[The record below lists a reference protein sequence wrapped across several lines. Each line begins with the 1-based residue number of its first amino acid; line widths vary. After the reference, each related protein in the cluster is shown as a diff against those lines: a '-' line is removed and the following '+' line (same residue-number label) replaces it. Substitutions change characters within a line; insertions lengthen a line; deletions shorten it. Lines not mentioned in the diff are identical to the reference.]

1 MPEALNSVSHKELL
15 DAACTFYWHF
25 VHFLEAVA
33 SSPQQKRNSIQK
45 QLLGPDQVSV
55 LNPDF
60 RFAPAK
66 VLRTDFSLV
75 IATNLS
81 W

>member
-1 MPEALNSVSHKELL
+1 LTPRARSIDILCIS
-15 DAACTFYWHF
+15 Y
-25 VHFLEAVA
+25 EAVA

-55 LNPDF
+55 LNTDF
-60 RFAPAK
+60 RFGPAK

-81 W
+81 

>member
-1 MPEALNSVSHKELL
+1 LTPRARSIDILCIS
-15 DAACTFYWHF
+15 Y
-25 VHFLEAVA
+25 EAVA
-33 SSPQQKRNSIQK
+33 SSPAAEAK

-55 LNPDF
+55 LNTDF
-60 RFAPAK
+60 RFGPAK

-81 W
+81 

>member
-1 MPEALNSVSHKELL
+1 
-15 DAACTFYWHF
+15 

-55 LNPDF
+55 LNTDF

-66 VLRTDFSLV
+66 VLRTNFSLV

-81 W
+81 